1 MIDTAMRQPANILIV
16 GAGPAGLALALT
28 LRRQGHAP
36 QLIERAHRFPAGGAG
51 IYLVGNGTRAL
62 RSLGLAD
69 AAVDAGYTIPAQH
82 FCDHHGT
89 LLAGVDVAA
98 YWNGC
103 GPCLGLRRSE
113 LLRVLA
119 DPLADAPIR
128 WNTTLRSLQLADGRV
143 ALRFSDGTAGEFDL
157 VVGADGIHSSIRD
170 FLYGAAPPAYRGQI
184 AWRFLAPRPAAIDG
198 WTVFLGSGTTF
209 LLVPVDATQ
218 VYCYADLRSDAP
230 GADGGNATPDR
241 LRALFRDYAAPVQE
255 VLAGLPAG
263 EQIAGLPVQALPPRW
278 GRGNVVLIGDA
289 AHAMSPNMANGA
301 ALAFEDALALAELLG
316 ENTPAVE
323 MAEHLG
329 RRRERRVAWVGRQTE
344 RRDRTRALP
353 PSLRNLSLRLL
364 GRRMYHGQYRPLLEP
379 A

>member
-184 AWRFLAPRPAAIDG
+184 AWRFLAPGRPPSTAGPCFSARVQPFCWCRSTRRRSIVTPICAAICARRG
-198 WTVFLGSGTTF
+198 WRQCDTGSAARAVSG
-209 LLVPVDATQ
+209 
-218 VYCYADLRSDAP
+218 
-230 GADGGNATPDR
+230 ATPHR
-241 LRALFRDYAAPVQE
+241 CRRCWPACPRVSRSPACRSRPCRRAGAA
-255 VLAGLPAG
+255 
-263 EQIAGLPVQALPPRW
+263 
-278 GRGNVVLIGDA
+278 
-289 AHAMSPNMANGA
+289 AMSC
-301 ALAFEDALALAELLG
+301 
-316 ENTPAVE
+316 
-323 MAEHLG
+323 
-329 RRRERRVAWVGRQTE
+329 
-344 RRDRTRALP
+344 
-353 PSLRNLSLRLL
+353 
-364 GRRMYHGQYRPLLEP
+364 
-379 A
+379 